1 MTQPPNAGRRHGR
14 SNAPNDGKAQID
26 HVQIRE
32 ARLVMKMAL
41 KTESAGT
48 APVQAASRL
57 KGPRVFLD
65 MDQQELDDAYTQI
78 TFAPNQPQ
86 ILARYASNSA
96 AMRARLGE
104 PRRLAYGSAAMEQL
118 DLYAAPRTDAP
129 ICVFLHGG
137 AWRAGE
143 AKTHA
148 FAAEMFVG
156 AGVHFAALDFDNV
169 VTTGGDLAP
178 VAHQVRSAVAWVYAN
193 AASIGADPRKLYVC
207 GHSSGAHL
215 AGVVLTTDWVRAFGL
230 PANVVRGGMLNSGM
244 YDLQPVRLSARSS
257 YVNFTDDVV
266 EALSPIRHIDRLNCP
281 VLVSHGTLESPEF
294 IRQARDF
301 VAAAKAA
308 GKPVEL
314 LAAEG
319 YNHFE
324 ILETLANPYGFL
336 GRAALK
342 MMQPKG

>member
-1 MTQPPNAGRRHGR
+1 
-14 SNAPNDGKAQID
+14 
-26 HVQIRE
+26 
-32 ARLVMKMAL
+32 MAL
-41 KTESAGT
+41 KAGSA
-48 APVQAASRL
+48 AAATSGQPSLRQ

-65 MDQQELDDAYTQI
+65 MDQLELDDAYTQI
-78 TFAPNQPQ
+78 NFAPNQPQ

-104 PRRLAYGSAAMEQL
+104 PRRFAYGPTPMEQL
-118 DLYAAPRTDAP
+118 DLYATPRANAP

-169 VTTGGDLAP
+169 LATKGDLMPIAQ
-178 VAHQVRSAVAWVYAN
+178 QVRRAVAWVCAN
-193 AASIGADPRKLYVC
+193 ATTLGADPRQLYVC

-215 AGVVLTTDWVRAFGL
+215 AGVVLTTDWPGAFGL
-230 PANVVRGGMLNSGM
+230 PADVVRGGLLNSGM
-244 YDLQPVRLSARSS
+244 YDLDPVRLSARSD
-257 YVNFTDDVV
+257 YIKFTDDVV
-266 EALSPIRHIDRLNCP
+266 EALSPLRHVDRLTCP
-281 VLVSHGTLESPEF
+281 ILVSHGTLESPEF

-308 GKPVEL
+308 GKSVEL
-314 LAAEG
+314 LVAEG

-324 ILETLANPYGFL
+324 MLETLANPYGFL
-336 GRAALK
+336 GRAALE
-342 MMQPKG
+342 MMKSDR